1 VTKGVSGDIL
11 THAIESHSIAPS
23 TDTYFHLFLQLSHQS
38 ANGSKVANRR
48 PKGPNNDVE
57 SLAMIQH
64 CTDMHVGR
72 NQNIVLKIGPAQNK
86 RRDVAQKGAQSV
98 ATASKLNN

>member
-1 VTKGVSGDIL
+1 VTKGVCGDIL
-11 THAIESHSIAPS
+11 THAIESHSIAPT

-38 ANGSKVANRR
+38 ANGSKLANRR
-48 PKGPNNDVE
+48 PKGPNNF
-57 SLAMIQH
+57 LAMIQH